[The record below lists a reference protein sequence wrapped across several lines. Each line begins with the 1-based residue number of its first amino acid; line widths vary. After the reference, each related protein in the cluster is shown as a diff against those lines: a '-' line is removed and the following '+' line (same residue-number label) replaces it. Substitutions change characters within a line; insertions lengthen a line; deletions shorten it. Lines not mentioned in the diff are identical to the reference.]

1 MGRQRVD
8 NGATVG
14 RQWGDSGLMPLSS
27 VQQRPRVNC
36 RLFVRELLAMLMDP
50 SKASETARTILSH
63 SKVYPKRHNALEC
76 TTVAAHPPQ
85 QLGGFA
91 CDASL
96 HSNAWR
102 LLQWPRKSPLSGR
115 HPVAAVAGR
124 PWSVGRQWGDS
135 GVTVER
141 QWGDSGATVGRQWGD
156 SGATVGRQWGDRYLV
171 MLNFKGNP
179 FLQTV

>member
-8 NGATVG
+8 NGATAG
-14 RQWGDSGLMPLSS
+14 HQWGDSGATMGWQWTDAP

-36 RLFVRELLAMLMDP
+36 RLFVRELLATLMDP
-50 SKASETARTILSH
+50 SKASETARTILSR

-76 TTVAAHPPQ
+76 TTVAAHPPR

-124 PWSVGRQWGDS
+124 PWCNSGRQWGDS
-135 GVTVER
+135 GATVER

-156 SGATVGRQWGDRYLV
+156 SGAIGT
-171 MLNFKGNP
+171 
-179 FLQTV
+179 